1 MLHMW
6 FCYLQTYL
14 GGLNLNLVPT
24 SIAKHIIFQF
34 ISEHLMTLKNS
45 GKIAGVV
52 VLNQTDTTLRNPA
65 PKPPYSNDLTCP
77 NKITGL

>member
-1 MLHMW
+1 
-6 FCYLQTYL
+6 
-14 GGLNLNLVPT
+14 
-24 SIAKHIIFQF
+24 
-34 ISEHLMTLKNS
+34 MTLKNS